1 MDKNYS
7 FYRCHFERGTA
18 SNENPGLF
26 AATEVVQ
33 AVCDAGF
40 QKFGTSM
47 RCYPSSPH
55 CQYKYAKTPRDG
67 MYKLRAVKMTD
78 GATLDILIDTRMHP
92 CLVMIEKHPDW
103 QELDGEVKD
112 TLEQM
117 INDDAIQYNWNVNL
131 QEHRTNTTQNLEEF
145 ISALSYM
152 KDQYQSHQDI
162 KYNITLN
169 NTNTMEQNS
178 EDLKLKVIQELTKG
192 NVKIENF
199 IMEVTHFYNKT
210 GKSVTENPVIT
221 DEHIAKALIAING
234 KDKALNSQA
243 AWLGACCF
251 LAWNHGYPRNLGDCC
266 KKIAELPLVDG
277 SLEYECKYESIRKF
291 GSWKFVSMDAREW
304 PQYMPKV
311 EEKAMF
317 ERCLTVY
324 QALEKEIPNQALLG

>member
-1 MDKNYS
+1 MNKDYT

-18 SNENPGLF
+18 SVGEPGLL

-47 RCYPSSPH
+47 RCHPSSPH
-55 CQYKYAKTPRDG
+55 CFYKYAKPPMQG
-67 MYKLRAVKMTD
+67 MYMMRAVKMTD
-78 GATLDILIDTRMHP
+78 RTTLDILIDTRMHP
-92 CLVMIEKHPDW
+92 SLVMIEKHPDW

-117 INDDAIQYNWNVNL
+117 IKDDAIQYNWNVNL
-131 QEHRTNTTQNLEEF
+131 QEHRTNTTQHIEKF
-145 ISALSYM
+145 FSALSYM

-192 NVKIENF
+192 NVKIGQF
-199 IMEVTHFYNKT
+199 IMEVKGNNIYNEQTRTEEK
-210 GKSVTENPVIT
+210 KEVT
-221 DEHIAKALIAING
+221 DDQIARALMAING
-234 KDKALNSQA
+234 KDKAVNSQA

-304 PQYMPKV
+304 PQYMPKI

-324 QALEKEIPNQALLG
+324 QALEKEIPNQALL